1 MMFRKFP
8 ADMRWV
14 LVEATG
20 RILPEVGEE
29 MGVYTVEELRK
40 RGIEVLLDTR
50 LDSCVDGHIELS
62 DGQRFDAE
70 TLVWTAGVKA
80 NPLLGRTDL
89 PLDDKGRVTARVDL
103 TVNGAPD
110 AWAAGDCA
118 AVPDLANPG
127 RFTGPSAQ
135 HAVRQARRLGEN
147 IVHSLRGEP
156 LVDYKHKYAGSVASL
171 GLHKGVAHVYG
182 VKVTGWPAWFMH
194 RTYHMSRV
202 PTFNRKA
209 RVVAD
214 WTLASLFKRDV
225 VALGALTRPRQEFN
239 EAAAPL
245 DANDPGRRPGPGS
258 AGRSDGGS
266 GGVASAAIPTAAGS
280 AEGQS

>member
-1 MMFRKFP
+1 M
-8 ADMRWV
+8 
-14 LVEATG
+14 
-20 RILPEVGEE
+20 
-29 MGVYTVEELRK
+29 
-40 RGIEVLLDTR
+40 
-50 LDSCVDGHIELS
+50 
-62 DGQRFDAE
+62 
-70 TLVWTAGVKA
+70 
-80 NPLLGRTDL
+80 
-89 PLDDKGRVTARVDL
+89 
-103 TVNGAPD
+103 NGAPD
-110 AWAAGDCA
+110 AWAEGDCA

-156 LVDYKHKYAGSVASL
+156 LVDYKHRYAGSVASL

-214 WTLASLFKRDV
+214 WTLPLLFKRDV
-225 VALGALTRPRQEFN
+225 VRWRPDAATEGVQRGGRAPGRQRPRS
-239 EAAAPL
+239 APC
-245 DANDPGRRPGPGS
+245 PGFGGPQRRRFRRGGEGRCPPGGRRGRGS
-258 AGRSDGGS
+258 ILSRTSLRWAG
-266 GGVASAAIPTAAGS
+266 AALLR
-280 AEGQS
+280 